1 MVKIIAIDGPAS
13 VGKSTLAKKIS
24 KKFKAPVLFSGKLYR
39 ALALE
44 IIKQK
49 INLNNTEEIL
59 RSINSIDSGNLSSA
73 ELYSSEVDNVSSII
87 SAKKQVRNILI
98 TFQRS
103 YPKKYGDNIKFAIIE
118 GRDIGTIIFPKAN
131 YKIFLWAA
139 SEVRAKRRYDQLRKN
154 GKNVSYSKIFREI
167 NVRDQKDMTREIAPL
182 MPAANSVLLDTSYI
196 DIEQAFNAIKQ
207 IIIKTKKYESRVHR

>member
-1 MVKIIAIDGPAS
+1 MAKIIAIDGPAS

-44 IIKQK
+44 IIKRK

-59 RSINSIDSGNLSSA
+59 RSITSIDSGNLSSA

-87 SAKKQVRNILI
+87 SAKKQVRNKLI
-98 TFQRS
+98 SFQRS
-103 YPKKYGDNIKFAIIE
+103 FPKKYGDNIKFAIIE

-139 SEVRAKRRYDQLRKN
+139 SEVRARRRYDQLRKN

-182 MPAANSVLLDTSYI
+182 MPAANSVLLDTTYI
-196 DIEQAFNAIKQ
+196 DIEQAFNALKE
-207 IIIKTKKYESRVHR
+207 IILRTKTI

>member
-24 KKFKAPVLFSGKLYR
+24 KKFKSPVLYSGKLYR

-44 IIKQK
+44 IIKRK
-49 INLNNTEEIL
+49 INLNNIEEIL
-59 RSINSIDSGNLSSA
+59 KCITYIDLDNLNSAG
-73 ELYSSEVDNVSSII
+73 LYSSEVDNVSSII
-87 SAKKQVRNILI
+87 SAKKQVRNKLI

-103 YPKKYGDNIKFAIIE
+103 FPKKYGDNIKFAIIE

-154 GKNVSYSKIFREI
+154 GKNVSYNKIFREI

-196 DIEQAFNAIKQ
+196 DIEQAFNAIKR
-207 IIIKTKKYESRVHR
+207 IILKTKTI

>member
-44 IIKQK
+44 IIKRK

-59 RSINSIDSGNLSSA
+59 RSITSIDSGNLSSA

-87 SAKKQVRNILI
+87 SAKKQVRNKLI
-98 TFQRS
+98 SFQRS
-103 YPKKYGDNIKFAIIE
+103 FPKKYGDSIKFVIIE

-154 GKNVSYSKIFREI
+154 GKNTSYSKIFKEI

-207 IIIKTKKYESRVHR
+207 IILKTKTI

>member
-87 SAKKQVRNILI
+87 SAKKQVRNKLI
-98 TFQRS
+98 SFQRS
-103 YPKKYGDNIKFAIIE
+103 FPKKYGDNIKFAIIE

-154 GKNVSYSKIFREI
+154 GKNVSYSKIFRWLLPSL
-167 NVRDQKDMTREIAPL
+167 QKKRF
-182 MPAANSVLLDTSYI
+182 Y
-196 DIEQAFNAIKQ
+196 Q
-207 IIIKTKKYESRVHR
+207 IGQNE

>member
-24 KKFKAPVLFSGKLYR
+24 KKFKAPVLYSGKLYR
-39 ALALE
+39 ALAVE
-44 IIKQK
+44 VIKRK
-49 INLNNTEEIL
+49 INVINTEEIL
-59 RSINSIDSGNLSSA
+59 KCITYIDMDNLSSA
-73 ELYSSEVDNVSSII
+73 ELYSSKVDNVSSII
-87 SAKKQVRNILI
+87 STKKQVRNRLI

-103 YPKKYGDNIKFAIIE
+103 FPKKCGENIKFAIIE

-167 NVRDQKDMTREIAPL
+167 NVRDQKDITREIAPL

-207 IIIKTKKYESRVHR
+207 IIIKTKTI

>member
-87 SAKKQVRNILI
+87 SAKKQVRNKLI
-98 TFQRS
+98 SFQRS
-103 YPKKYGDNIKFAIIE
+103 FPKKYGDNIKFAIIE

-154 GKNVSYSKIFREI
+154 GKNVSYNKIFREI

-207 IIIKTKKYESRVHR
+207 IILKTKTI

>member
-1 MVKIIAIDGPAS
+1 MAKIIAIDGPAS

-44 IIKQK
+44 IIKRK

-59 RSINSIDSGNLSSA
+59 RSITYIDSGNLNSA
-73 ELYSSEVDNVSSII
+73 ELYSSEVDSVSSII
-87 SAKKQVRNILI
+87 SAKKQVRSKLI
-98 TFQRS
+98 SFQRS
-103 YPKKYGDNIKFAIIE
+103 FPKKYGDNIEFVIIE

-154 GKNVSYSKIFREI
+154 GKNVSYNKIFREI

-196 DIEQAFNAIKQ
+196 DIEQTFNAIKQ
-207 IIIKTKKYESRVHR
+207 IILKN

>member
-1 MVKIIAIDGPAS
+1 MTKIIAIDGPAS

-24 KKFKAPVLFSGKLYR
+24 KKLKAPVLYSGKLYR

-49 INLNNTEEIL
+49 VNLNNTEEIL
-59 RSINSIDSGNLSSA
+59 KCITYIDLDNLNSAG
-73 ELYSSEVDNVSSII
+73 LYSSEVDNVSSII
-87 SAKKQVRNILI
+87 SAKKQVRNKLI

-103 YPKKYGDNIKFAIIE
+103 FPKKYGDNIKFAIIE

-154 GKNVSYSKIFREI
+154 GKNASYSKIFREI
-167 NVRDQKDMTREIAPL
+167 NSRDQKDMTREIAPL

-196 DIEQAFNAIKQ
+196 DIEQAFNAIKR
-207 IIIKTKKYESRVHR
+207 IILKTKTI

>member
-1 MVKIIAIDGPAS
+1 MAKIIAIDGPAS

-87 SAKKQVRNILI
+87 SAKKQVRNKLI
-98 TFQRS
+98 KFQRS
-103 YPKKYGDNIKFAIIE
+103 FPKKHGDNIKFAIIE
-118 GRDIGTIIFPKAN
+118 GRDIGTIIFPKAD

-207 IIIKTKKYESRVHR
+207 IILKTKTI

>member
-59 RSINSIDSGNLSSA
+59 RSITSIDSGSLSSA

-87 SAKKQVRNILI
+87 SAKKQVRNKLI
-98 TFQRS
+98 SFQRS
-103 YPKKYGDNIKFAIIE
+103 FPKKYGDNIKFAIIE

-154 GKNVSYSKIFREI
+154 GKNVSYNKIFREI

-182 MPAANSVLLDTSYI
+182 MPAANSVLLDTTYI
-196 DIEQAFNAIKQ
+196 DIEQAFNALKE
-207 IIIKTKKYESRVHR
+207 IILKTKTI

>member
-24 KKFKAPVLFSGKLYR
+24 KKFRAPVLFSGKLYR

-44 IIKQK
+44 IIKRK

-59 RSINSIDSGNLSSA
+59 KCIISINSSNLSSA

-87 SAKKQVRNILI
+87 SAKKQVRNKLI
-98 TFQRS
+98 KFQRS
-103 YPKKYGDNIKFAIIE
+103 FPKKYGDNIKFVIIE

-154 GKNVSYSKIFREI
+154 GKNVSYNKIFREI

-207 IIIKTKKYESRVHR
+207 IILKTKTI

>member
-1 MVKIIAIDGPAS
+1 MAKIIAIDGPAS

-87 SAKKQVRNILI
+87 SAKKQVRNKLI
-98 TFQRS
+98 SFQRS
-103 YPKKYGDNIKFAIIE
+103 FPKKYGDNIKFAIIE
-118 GRDIGTIIFPKAN
+118 GRDIGTIIFPKAD

-207 IIIKTKKYESRVHR
+207 IILKTKTI

>member
-1 MVKIIAIDGPAS
+1 MTKIIAIDGPAS

-24 KKFKAPVLFSGKLYR
+24 KKFKAPVLYSGKLYR

-44 IIKQK
+44 VIKRK
-49 INLNNTEEIL
+49 INFNKTEEIL
-59 RSINSIDSGNLSSA
+59 KCITYIDLDNLSSA

-87 SAKKQVRNILI
+87 SAKKQVRNKLI

-103 YPKKYGDNIKFAIIE
+103 FPKKFRNNIKFAIIE

-139 SEVRAKRRYDQLRKN
+139 SEVRAKRRYEQLRNN
-154 GKNVSYSKIFREI
+154 GKNVSYGKIFSEI
-167 NVRDQKDMTREIAPL
+167 NVRDQKDMTRKIAPL
-182 MPAANSVLLDTSYI
+182 MPAANSVLLDTTYI
-196 DIEQAFNAIKQ
+196 DIEQAFNALKK
-207 IIIKTKKYESRVHR
+207 IILRTKTV

>member
-87 SAKKQVRNILI
+87 SAKKQVRNKLI
-98 TFQRS
+98 SFQRS
-103 YPKKYGDNIKFAIIE
+103 FPKKYGDNIKFAIIE

-154 GKNVSYSKIFREI
+154 GKNVSYNKIFREI

-196 DIEQAFNAIKQ
+196 DIEQVFNSLKK
-207 IIIKTKKYESRVHR
+207 IILN

>member
-24 KKFKAPVLFSGKLYR
+24 KKFKAPVLYSGKLYR
-39 ALALE
+39 MLALE
-44 IIKQK
+44 VIKRK
-49 INLNNTEEIL
+49 INLNKTEEIL
-59 RSINSIDSGNLSSA
+59 RCITYIDLDNLSSA

-87 SAKKQVRNILI
+87 SAKKQVRNKLI

-103 YPKKYGDNIKFAIIE
+103 FPKKYGNNIKYVIIE
-118 GRDIGTIIFPKAN
+118 GRDIGTVIFPKAN

-139 SEVRAKRRYDQLRKN
+139 SDVRAKRRYNQLRKN
-154 GKNVSYSKIFREI
+154 GKNVSYSKIFSEI
-167 NVRDQKDMTREIAPL
+167 NVRDRKDMTRKIAPL

-196 DIEQAFNAIKQ
+196 DIEQVFNALKN
-207 IIIKTKKYESRVHR
+207 IILKTKTV